1 MLIYNKKN
9 TTLGTN
15 AGQIPIRTLL
25 AGIIVSLMGGYAGR
39 RHDAGIF
46 REICLYEQLERKVVF
61 NDEEKY
67 TLYGD
72 QAYGLMELLLCPY
85 PGRPQNLPEYQRQF
99 NTSIKVLRVTVK
111 WGFKK

>member
-1 MLIYNKKN
+1 MQGKYQSVLC
-9 TTLGTN
+9 
-15 AGQIPIRTLL
+15 L